1 MLLFNNKNKLF
12 KIFPSHNGKVNSI
25 SIDKSGDT
33 IATAGEDGNVYIQIL
48 SENSR
53 IPHKYNTAIRVLVL
67 VFDFYCRVF
76 VWILYQRKRCLF
88 VVV

>member
-53 IPHKYNTAIRVLVL
+53 IPHKYNTAIRVQIL
-67 VFDFYCRVF
+67 DFEFHNRVF
-76 VWILYQRKRCLF
+76 V
-88 VVV
+88 